1 MNSSLPLL
9 VAGSLLLPCM
19 GAPCGTP
26 TPNKES
32 TMEQHSRAAP
42 PQVPPVVIDGIRY
55 SQVLN
60 GRKLG
65 LASNAGWLM
74 ASDAKSGER
83 LWTARIYEVRID
95 PADEADVQE
104 VQEVHFQSMTRV
116 AGRKAL
122 AIHDEAGR
130 SFVIDVDTHQVSG
143 SD

>member
-32 TMEQHSRAAP
+32 TMEHHSRAAP
-42 PQVPPVVIDGIRY
+42 PQVPPVVIDGVRY

-65 LASNAGWLM
+65 LAGNAGWLL

-83 LWTARIYEVRID
+83 LWTARVYEVPID

-104 VQEVHFQSMTRV
+104 VYFQSMTRV
-116 AGRKAL
+116 PGKKAL
-122 AIHDEAGR
+122 VIRNEAGR
-130 SFVIDVDTHQVSG
+130 AFVIDVETREVS
-143 SD
+143 SAD